1 MVAAATKVDYAREL
15 SHLYRAHEEPELV
28 EVPPMHFLMVDG
40 HGDPSG
46 SKPFQLA
53 VDALYAASY
62 GLKARIRKLDGVE
75 YSVMPLEG
83 LWWIP
88 HARVWDFGNKSDW
101 DWTLMIMQP
110 DLVTQQLV
118 DEETARSGRRRK
130 GLVPV
135 FERMRF
141 ERFHEGLSAQVLHR
155 GSYGRERPTLERL
168 YSFVREQG
176 FLPTG
181 KHHEIYLS
189 DPSTTSPGRLR
200 TVVRQPVTPR
210 GAAAG

>member
-15 SHLYRAHEEPELV
+15 GHLYRAHEEPELV

-40 HGDPSG
+40 HGDPDG
-46 SKPFQLA
+46 SKPFRLA

-62 GLKARIRKLDGVE
+62 GLKARIRKLDGIE
-75 YSVMPLEG
+75 YAVMPLEG

-88 HARVWDFGNKSDW
+88 NARVWDFGNKSDW

-118 DEETARSGRRRK
+118 DEEMAKAGRRRK

-135 FERMRF
+135 FGSMRL
-141 ERFHEGLSAQVLHR
+141 ERFHEGLAAQVLHR
-155 GSYGRERPTLERL
+155 GSYGKERPTLERL
-168 YSFVREQG
+168 YGFIRERG

-181 KHHEIYLS
+181 KHHEVYLS
-189 DPSTTSPGRLR
+189 DASTTSPGRLR

-210 GAAAG
+210 GAG